1 MRVIVIGAT
10 GHIGSYLV
18 PKLVNQ
24 DFEVLAVSR
33 HHQTPYNDNPAWR
46 SVRSITLDRVKL
58 EKQNQF
64 GQAITDLEPD
74 IVIDLI
80 CFTKQSAQ
88 QLVEAVKGK
97 IKQFLHCGTIWVHGE
112 TRAVPTIEEQA
123 RYPIGEYG
131 KDKAEVE
138 KYLQDEYAY
147 QQFPSTIIH
156 PGHIV
161 GPGWVPLNPAGNFN
175 EQCFIDISQGNEII
189 LPNLGLETLHHVH
202 AEDVASL
209 FMQAIKHRKNALG
222 ESFHAVSNQALTL
235 KGYALSLA
243 EWYAKPAN
251 FRYLPIHDM
260 KHHLSEQ
267 DFNATIEHV
276 SHSTNCSN
284 LKAQKLLEF
293 CPKYSSLEA
302 IQESLSEII

>member
-24 DFEVLAVSR
+24 GFEVLAVSR
-33 HHQTPYNDNPAWR
+33 HQQTPYNDNPAWR
-46 SVRSITLDRVKL
+46 SVRSIALDRVKL

-64 GQAITDLEPD
+64 GHAIADLEPD

-138 KYLQDEYAY
+138 QYLQDEYAY
-147 QQFPSTIIH
+147 RQFPSTIIH

-175 EQCFIDISQGNEII
+175 EQLFIDISQGNDIT

-251 FRYLPIHDM
+251 FRYLPINEM